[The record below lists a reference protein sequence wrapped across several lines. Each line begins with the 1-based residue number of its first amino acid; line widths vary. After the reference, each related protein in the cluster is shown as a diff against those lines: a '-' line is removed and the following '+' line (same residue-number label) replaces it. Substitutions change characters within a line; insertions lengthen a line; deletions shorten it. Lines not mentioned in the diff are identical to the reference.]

1 VSAAGLSAR
10 PGWLS
15 SELYPFETKLAG
27 GLNHIDV
34 GSGPTLLFVHGNP
47 TWSFLY
53 REIVRGLMDDFRC
66 IAVDLPGFGLSEPP
80 EGFRF
85 TPLEHALALE
95 RFVVE
100 ADLTDVTLMGQD
112 WGGPIGFAVAGWQ
125 PQRFGGFVVGN
136 TWAWPLPGLP
146 ARAWSLF
153 ASSPAARLF
162 PDRGMQAGS
171 RRTTLSEDV
180 LEHYRRPARTEAV
193 QALGAAVAGAKPFL
207 AEVERGLEGLRDRP
221 ALITWPTA
229 DPLFRA
235 PFRVRWE
242 QLFADHRTVE
252 LPGAGH
258 FIQEDAPE
266 EIVTAIREWTSLS

>member
-1 VSAAGLSAR
+1 VSAAAATR
-10 PGWLS
+10 PDWLS
-15 SELYPFETKLAG
+15 GELYPFETRRLA

-34 GSGPTLLFVHGNP
+34 GDGPTLLFVHGNP

-66 IAVDLPGFGLSEPP
+66 IASTCRASGLSEAA
-80 EGFRF
+80 GGL
-85 TPLEHALALE
+85 PLHAARARPGARALRARGRPARRDADGPGLGRADRLRRRRLAPRALH
-95 RFVVE
+95 
-100 ADLTDVTLMGQD
+100 
-112 WGGPIGFAVAGWQ
+112 
-125 PQRFGGFVVGN
+125 GFVVGN
-136 TWAWPLPGLP
+136 TWAWPLPGFP

-153 ASSPAARLF
+153 ASSPAARFF

-171 RRTTLSEDV
+171 RLRHLPRTCSSTTAA
-180 LEHYRRPARTEAV
+180 RPARRPSRRSAPP
-193 QALGAAVAGAKPFL
+193 VAGAKPFL